1 MNSHYRSI
9 KNEQGAALVVCLVT
23 LLIITIIAASG
34 ISTASLQQ
42 KMAANI
48 QQQNETFQ
56 ATESGIDRLINV
68 INGTA
73 ATAGDSVILNSAL
86 NTPTT
91 SVSYANGLS
100 RSGSNEITVITE
112 VNFLA
117 NMAALRGN
125 SLDADE
131 NSTII
136 PGYRFIVT
144 GQATMP
150 SGASTQIEH
159 GIQYD

>member
-1 MNSHYRSI
+1 MNKQYRSI
-9 KNEQGAALVVCLVT
+9 KKQQGAALVICLVV

-34 ISTASLQQ
+34 ISGASLQQ
-42 KMAANI
+42 KMAANT

-56 ATESGIDRLINV
+56 ATESGIARLLNTI
-68 INGTA
+68 
-73 ATAGDSVILNSAL
+73 TAGNSAALTSSLNS
-86 NTPTT
+86 PTAT
-91 SVSYANGLS
+91 ISFANGLS
-100 RSGSNEITVITE
+100 RSSGNEITVTTD
-112 VNFLA
+112 VNFLS
-117 NMAALRGN
+117 NMAATRGN

-150 SGASTQIEH
+150 SGASTLIEH